1 LSCAGNSVA
10 SQGSMVYNMVS
21 QHHGVILDLL
31 DVTNNVAVS
40 FGDEA
45 RSMSDM
51 ATSFMPGTIV
61 VAIATLIVAG
71 NKGYGRAISS
81 SSTRLPARVARHAP
95 ACIAGAR
102 VRVVGVC
109 PAGRA
114 SVGAANVGAGVAGSA
129 RGGASWRDG
138 AWITVGAHLGSLR
151 GVSSSEAISAG
162 VWACV
167 ILAGCT
173 GRARGGT
180 LP

>member
-1 LSCAGNSVA
+1 
-10 SQGSMVYNMVS
+10 M
-21 QHHGVILDLL
+21 
-31 DVTNNVAVS
+31 TNNVAVS

-129 RGGASWRDG
+129 RGGASCEKFSKCHCLHEIKID
-138 AWITVGAHLGSLR
+138 VQNL
-151 GVSSSEAISAG
+151 V
-162 VWACV
+162 
-167 ILAGCT
+167 
-173 GRARGGT
+173 
-180 LP
+180 